1 MLTNLYNLE
10 QMARDIPEDRL
21 REASREQQWT
31 DALNKLMPVRKPEA
45 QETRLPR
52 PEAVQRRRA
61 ARLLQM
67 LRG

>member
-10 QMARDIPEDRL
+10 QMARDIPKDRL
-21 REASREQQWT
+21 REASREQEWA
-31 DALNKLMPVRKPEA
+31 DALNKLRPARKPEA

-52 PEAVQRRRA
+52 PIAVQRQKA

>member
-21 REASREQQWT
+21 RETVREQERVI
-31 DALNKLMPVRKPEA
+31 ALNKLVQARKPET
-45 QETRLPR
+45 QEIRLSR
-52 PEAVQRRRA
+52 PVAVQRRRA

>member
-10 QMARDIPEDRL
+10 QMARDIPKDRL
-21 REASREQQWT
+21 REASREQQLA
-31 DALNKLMPVRKPEA
+31 DALNKLMTVRKPET

-52 PEAVQRRRA
+52 PVAAQRRRA

>member
-21 REASREQQWT
+21 REASREQQLAN
-31 DALNKLMPVRKPEA
+31 ALNKLMHARKPEA

-52 PEAVQRRRA
+52 PVTVQRRRA

>member
-21 REASREQQWT
+21 REAVREQERVT
-31 DALNKLMPVRKPEA
+31 ALNKLVRARKPEI
-45 QETRLPR
+45 QEIHLSR
-52 PEAVQRRRA
+52 PVAVQRRRA

>member
-21 REASREQQWT
+21 REAYREQQRA
-31 DALNKLMPVRKPEA
+31 DALNKLMPARKPET

-52 PEAVQRRRA
+52 PVAVQRRSA

>member
-10 QMARDIPEDRL
+10 QMAHDIPKDRL
-21 REASREQQWT
+21 RDASREQQLA
-31 DALNKLMPVRKPEA
+31 DALNRLMPVRKPET

-52 PEAVQRRRA
+52 PVAVQRRRA